1 MSKNSNSGMTGGQKC
16 FLGVVGLLVIDAIIT
31 NLFRLKNN
39 KNVLKSYYGDKNKDS
54 EDDNE

>member
-1 MSKNSNSGMTGGQKC
+1 MSKNSNLGMTGGQKC